1 MLTQGVGSLLA
12 CIRYYDDCC
21 VDVTDNKEN
30 KYEYG
35 VTSNDKMFIS
45 TLAYNQELVQ
55 NVMVEGWEA
64 TCIFYSFFNDA
75 FFRNSDEIASNV
87 RVKRE

>member
-1 MLTQGVGSLLA
+1 VVCSLLA
-12 CIRYYDDCC
+12 HIRYYHDCR
-21 VDVTDNKEN
+21 VDITDNKEN

-45 TLAYNQELVQ
+45 RLAYNQEFVQ
-55 NVMVEGWEA
+55 NFMVEGWDA
-64 TCIFYSFFNDA
+64 TCIFIVSLMTHFQKY
-75 FFRNSDEIASNV
+75 IASNE